1 MTSDLAFDC
10 ICLRR
15 FLCLLILLIPLRS
28 FLRKRQGMNPLSPLT
43 PLLGQFFDLLRL
55 LVSKI
60 MLLRAIFADIE
71 KFPGILLPRSDQL
84 EIP

>member
-1 MTSDLAFDC
+1 
-10 ICLRR
+10 
-15 FLCLLILLIPLRS
+15 
-28 FLRKRQGMNPLSPLT
+28 MNPLSPLT